1 MATVECS
8 ADLYEQYRKGDRLPL
23 TAGAVRDFYLPDV
36 ELKKPAV
43 VQVQNLKCEKENTL
57 NCCARAK
64 ISDGFF
70 YSNSAFFS
78 DILTSKFERDNI
90 IGKSDDSNTGGEI
103 ILIKKIR
110 KQGNLTAQGLVPV
123 IIEEYELLSRG
134 HELVNNGKQNKILDL
149 NTAEQFRDFIPSA
162 EITVAW
168 LKAQSKDGAKQSD
181 MKGARAPPPSGK
193 QNAAQSNITPIKM
206 ITPYVNKWRICGRCT
221 NKEELRDIKTR
232 NGEMKVF
239 NFDLTDKDGDCI
251 RLAGFGDSAV
261 RAYNVIQNDCCYYIS
276 GGTVKQ
282 ANRTFNATGH
292 DYELTLR
299 NDTEIT
305 PCHDTFQLPPFSL
318 KACPLDR
325 LAQHKDQII
334 DILAVVDKM
343 EGLND
348 FVSRAG
354 KNMTKREVNLI
365 DTTGTIVQ
373 LVLWGEQARNMD
385 ENASG
390 QVIGIKGCVVK
401 EWNGSISLSTVGGS
415 KIELSPNLPGVQNL
429 YGWHQC
435 ERPKIEAKTL
445 TSNSSGSD
453 SFSRDFKLIGAA
465 CALQLGNEPDQPNG
479 RYISMKAMVTNTR
492 AENAIYIA
500 CPNEGCQKKVIQL
513 DAQYRCEKC
522 NTTSDNY
529 KWNYMASME
538 VTDCTGS
545 IWVTLFGKSAEKV
558 LGRTANELGELK
570 EGDTDAY
577 NAVFEQI
584 RFKYYNWRIRAKPE
598 TYNDETKMR
607 YNAVDVTDVNY
618 DKYIAELKK
627 GIEALE
633 AI

>member
-8 ADLYEQYRKGDRLPL
+8 ADLYEQYKNGDRLPL
-23 TAGAVRDFYLPDV
+23 SAGAVRDFYLPDV
-36 ELKKPAV
+36 ELTKPAV
-43 VQVQNLKCEKENTL
+43 VQIQNLKCEKENTL
-57 NCCARAK
+57 SCCARAK

-78 DILTSKFERDNI
+78 DILTSKFEKDNI

-110 KQGNLTAQGLVPV
+110 KHGNLTAQGLVPV
-123 IIEEYELLSRG
+123 IIEDYELLSRG
-134 HELVNNGKQNKILDL
+134 HELVNNGKQHKISDL
-149 NTAEQFRDFIPSA
+149 NSAEQFRDFIPSS

-168 LKAQSKDGAKQSD
+168 SKGQNKEAAKNMKA
-181 MKGARAPPPSGK
+181 APPASGK
-193 QNAAQSNITPIKM
+193 QSAAPSNVTPIKM
-206 ITPYVNKWRICGRCT
+206 ITPYVNKWRICGQCT
-221 NKEELRDIKTR
+221 NKEELRDIKSK

-239 NFDLTDKDGDCI
+239 NFDLTDHNGDSI
-251 RLAGFGDSAV
+251 RLASFGDTAIRV
-261 RAYNVIQNDCCYYIS
+261 HGIVQKDCSYYIS

-282 ANRTFNATGH
+282 ANRAWNTTGH

-299 NDTEIT
+299 NDTEIV
-305 PCHDTFQLPPFSL
+305 PCQDNVKLPPISL

-325 LAQHKDQII
+325 LVQHKDQNI

-343 EGLND
+343 DPLND

-354 KNMTKREVNLI
+354 KNMTKRDIHLI
-365 DTTGTIVQ
+365 DGTGTIVQ
-373 LVLWGEQARNMD
+373 LVLWGEQARSMD
-385 ENASG
+385 ENAPG
-390 QVIGIKGCVVK
+390 QVIGIKGCMVK
-401 EWNGSISLSTVGGS
+401 EWNGSISLSAMGGS
-415 KIELSPNLPGVQNL
+415 KIELSPNLPGVSELIQ
-429 YGWHQC
+429 WHHN

-445 TSNSSGSD
+445 TSNGSGLD
-453 SFSRDFKLIGAA
+453 SFARDFKLIGAA
-465 CALQLGNEPDQPNG
+465 CALQLGNEPDQPTG
-479 RYISMKAMVTNTR
+479 RYITMKAMVTNTR
-492 AENAIYIA
+492 AENAIYTA

-513 DAQYRCEKC
+513 DSQYRCEKC
-522 NTTSDNY
+522 NTTSDNF
-529 KWNYMASME
+529 KWNYMANME

-584 RFKYYNWRIRAKPE
+584 RFKYHNWRIRAKPE

-607 YNAVDVTDVNY
+607 YSVVDVTDVNY